1 MRHVPRSAVWPVF
14 PSLALFVSSP
24 QPKNLMANRSLAD
37 RFQMIQTT
45 QTKHAQED
53 RLMSMSFE
61 EVGQLTIRFG
71 ESKVGQQFSEV
82 VKEDQKYCQWFIR
95 KFAESSKPEHREFLH
110 YINLYVERKELELNG
125 LDQAAPKAKAKPPT
139 KTQAGMAHG
148 SQSNGPSMIDLDPED
163 ETWDQISAQGL
174 ITENRN
180 SQRLD
185 VIEDALSQIM
195 NQLQVLTQVTQSPSL
210 A

>member
-1 MRHVPRSAVWPVF
+1 
-14 PSLALFVSSP
+14 
-24 QPKNLMANRSLAD
+24 
-37 RFQMIQTT
+37 
-45 QTKHAQED
+45 
-53 RLMSMSFE
+53 MSMSFE

-71 ESKVGQQFSEV
+71 ESKLGQQFSEV

-110 YINLYVERKELELNG
+110 YLNLYVERKELELNV
-125 LDQAAPKAKAKPPT
+125 LDQAVPKSKAKPPT
-139 KTQAGMAHG
+139 KIKAGMAHG
-148 SQSNGPSMIDLDPED
+148 SQSNGPSMIDFDPE
-163 ETWDQISAQGL
+163 EESWDQISAQGL
-174 ITENRN
+174 IVENQN

-195 NQLQVLTQVTQSPSL
+195 NQLQVLTQVTQNSSL

>member
-1 MRHVPRSAVWPVF
+1 MF
-14 PSLALFVSSP
+14 PSLALFVLSP
-24 QPKNLMANRSLAD
+24 HPKNLMANRSLAD

-61 EVGQLTIRFG
+61 EMGKLTIRFG
-71 ESKVGQQFSEV
+71 ESKVGQQYSEV
-82 VKEDQKYCQWFIR
+82 VQEDQKYCQWFIR
-95 KFAESSKPEHREFLH
+95 KFAELSKREHREFLH
-110 YINLYVERKELELNG
+110 YLNLYVERKELEVIG
-125 LDQAAPKAKAKPPT
+125 LDHAAPKSQAKPPNKT
-139 KTQAGMAHG
+139 KAGMAHG

-163 ETWDQISAQGL
+163 ETWDQISAQGM

-195 NQLQVLTQVTQSPSL
+195 TQLQVLTQVTQSPSL

>member
-1 MRHVPRSAVWPVF
+1 M
-14 PSLALFVSSP
+14 
-24 QPKNLMANRSLAD
+24 
-37 RFQMIQTT
+37 
-45 QTKHAQED
+45 
-53 RLMSMSFE
+53 
-61 EVGQLTIRFG
+61 
-71 ESKVGQQFSEV
+71 
-82 VKEDQKYCQWFIR
+82 FI
-95 KFAESSKPEHREFLH
+95 SDS
-110 YINLYVERKELELNG
+110 LYVVRKVLELSG
-125 LDQAAPKAKAKPPT
+125 LDQAASKSKAKPPT
-139 KTQAGMAHG
+139 KTQAGMAHV
-148 SQSNGPSMIDLDPED
+148 SQSNGPSMIDLDLED